1 MALTK
6 RSGQAPRTSAPS
18 AKVTRTM
25 PPRGRARILRFEMAS
40 VRAAVPRAVE
50 RILDHVAPVG
60 LSESQT
66 SNLAIALS
74 EALANAAIHGN
85 QLDPERI
92 VAVTVRSAS
101 GEASIDIRDAG
112 PGFDH
117 SGVR

>member
-1 MALTK
+1 
-6 RSGQAPRTSAPS
+6 
-18 AKVTRTM
+18 M

-40 VRAAVPRAVE
+40 SRGAVPRAVE
-50 RILDHVAPVG
+50 RILEHVASAG

-85 QLDPERI
+85 QLDPDRCVN
-92 VAVTVRSAS
+92 VAVRTAS
-101 GEASIDIRDAG
+101 GEATVDIRDAG

-117 SGVR
+117 SGVRSG